1 MNTLKAEFGVQV
13 RAMLKQIRENKAIR
27 GLVFISA
34 KPDNFIAGADI
45 NMIARAQNA
54 QEAEELARQGQ
65 QVMAEIHALSIPV
78 IAAIHGACLGGG
90 LELALACHS
99 RICTDDAK
107 TVLGLPEVQ
116 LGLLPGSG
124 GTQRLP
130 RLVGVSTALEM
141 ILTGKQLRARQ
152 ALKAGLVD
160 EVVPHAI
167 LLEAAVELALKGRQ
181 AKRPLPVRERV
192 LAGPLG
198 RTLLFSMAGKK
209 TEQKTKGNY
218 PAAKRIL
225 EVIEV
230 GLSQGSS
237 SGYAA
242 EAKAFGEL
250 AMTPQSQALRNIFFA
265 STESQA
271 LRNIF
276 FASTEVKKDP
286 GSEAQPAPL
295 HAIGVLGGGLM
306 GGGISFVTAS
316 KGKLPVRIKDI
327 NAKGINHALQ
337 YSWQNLDQKVIRRHI
352 KANERDKT
360 LALISGTTDYSGF
373 AHRDLVIEA
382 VFEDL
387 ALKQQMVADV
397 EQHCA
402 PHTIFASNTSSLPI
416 GDIAARAQRPE
427 QVIGLHYFSPVE
439 KMPLVEVIP
448 HASTSPQTVAT
459 VVKLAKMQGKT
470 PIVVADK
477 AGFYVNRILAPYINE
492 AMRLLTEGEKIEHV
506 DEALVKFGFPVGPIQ
521 LLDEVGIDTGTKIIP
536 VLEDAYGDRF
546 SPPANIVSAILKDDR
561 KGRKNERGFYL
572 YGAKG
577 RKSKKQV
584 DPSVYGLIPTTGQGK
599 LSPVQCAERCVMM
612 MLNEAARCFGEQVIK
627 SARDGDIGAVFGIG
641 FPPFLGGPFRY
652 MDTLGA
658 EQTLEVV
665 GECMNLP
672 ASVDVLPELTPCG
685 DVGLVSA
692 YLQALCNEGV
702 ASALVI
708 SHLPLVGYL
717 VSELCPGETPPMFTT
732 SAIANVALDETGK
745 GVFNWQMSPCNLKMA
760 KAI

>member
-1 MNTLKAEFGVQV
+1 MEMTSAFNLTVRLDNVAVIAIDVPDEKMNTLKAEFGTQV
-13 RAMLKQIRENKAIR
+13 RAMLRQIRENKAIR

-45 NMIARAQNA
+45 NMIARAQSA
-54 QEAEELARQGQ
+54 QEAEDLARQGQ
-65 QVMAEIHALSIPV
+65 QVMAEINALPIPV

-160 EVVPHAI
+160 DVVPHAI

-181 AKRPLPVRERV
+181 PKRPLPVRERV

-198 RTLLFSMAGKK
+198 RTILFNMVGKK

-225 EVIEV
+225 EVIET

-250 AMTPQSQALRNIFFA
+250 AMTPQSRALR
-265 STESQA
+265 S
-271 LRNIF
+271 IF

-286 GSEAQPAPL
+286 GSEAEPAPL
-295 HAIGVLGGGLM
+295 RAIGVLGGGLM

-327 NAKGINHALQ
+327 NPKGINHALQ
-337 YSWQNLDQKVIRRHI
+337 YSWQNLDQKVKRRHI
-352 KANERDKT
+352 KASERDKT
-360 LALISGTTDYSGF
+360 LAMISGTTDYSGF

-416 GDIAARAQRPE
+416 GDIAAKAARPE
-427 QVIGLHYFSPVE
+427 QVIGLHFFSPVE

-448 HASTSPQTVAT
+448 HATTSPQNR
-459 VVKLAKMQGKT
+459 AK
-470 PIVVADK
+470 PPSWL
-477 AGFYVNRILAPYINE
+477 R
-492 AMRLLTEGEKIEHV
+492 
-506 DEALVKFGFPVGPIQ
+506 
-521 LLDEVGIDTGTKIIP
+521 TK
-536 VLEDAYGDRF
+536 
-546 SPPANIVSAILKDDR
+546 
-561 KGRKNERGFYL
+561 
-572 YGAKG
+572 
-577 RKSKKQV
+577 
-584 DPSVYGLIPTTGQGK
+584 
-599 LSPVQCAERCVMM
+599 
-612 MLNEAARCFGEQVIK
+612 
-627 SARDGDIGAVFGIG
+627 
-641 FPPFLGGPFRY
+641 
-652 MDTLGA
+652 
-658 EQTLEVV
+658 
-665 GECMNLP
+665 P
-672 ASVDVLPELTPCG
+672 ASTSTVFWRRTSTKRCG
-685 DVGLVSA
+685 
-692 YLQALCNEGV
+692 C
-702 ASALVI
+702 
-708 SHLPLVGYL
+708 
-717 VSELCPGETPPMFTT
+717 
-732 SAIANVALDETGK
+732 
-745 GVFNWQMSPCNLKMA
+745 
-760 KAI
+760 

>member
-1 MNTLKAEFGVQV
+1 MDMPSAFNLTVRLDNVAVITIDVPDEKMNTLKAEFGTQV

-45 NMIARAQNA
+45 NMIARAKSA
-54 QEAEELARQGQ
+54 QEAEDLARQGQ
-65 QVMAEIHALSIPV
+65 QVMAEINALPIPV

-99 RICTDDAK
+99 RICTDDPK

-141 ILTGKQLRARQ
+141 ILTGKQLRPRQ
-152 ALKAGLVD
+152 ALKVGLVD
-160 EVVPHAI
+160 DVVPHTI
-167 LLEAAVELALKGRQ
+167 LLDAAVELALKGRQ
-181 AKRPLPVRERV
+181 TKRPLPVRERV

-198 RTLLFSMAGKK
+198 RALLFNMVGKK

-225 EVIEV
+225 EVMET

-250 AMTPQSQALRNIFFA
+250 AMTPQSQALR
-265 STESQA
+265 S
-271 LRNIF
+271 IF

-286 GSEAQPAPL
+286 GSEAEPAPL
-295 HAIGVLGGGLM
+295 RAVGVLGGGLM
-306 GGGISFVTAS
+306 GGGIAFVTAS

-327 NAKGINHALQ
+327 SAKGINHALQ
-337 YSWQNLDQKVIRRHI
+337 YSWQNRHI
-352 KANERDKT
+352 KASERDKT
-360 LALISGTTDYSGF
+360 LATISGTTDYSGF

-416 GDIAARAQRPE
+416 GDIAAKAARPE
-427 QVIGLHYFSPVE
+427 QVIGLHFFSPVE

-448 HASTSPQTVAT
+448 HATTSPQTIAT
-459 VVKLAKMQGKT
+459 VVKLAKKQGKT

-536 VLEDAYGDRF
+536 VLEAAYGDRF
-546 SPPANIVSAILKDDR
+546 TPPANIVSAILKDDR

-584 DPSVYGLIPTTGQGK
+584 DPSVYGLISATGQGR
-599 LSPVQCAERCVMM
+599 LSAVQCAERCVMM

-658 EQTLEVV
+658 GEVV
-665 GECMNLP
+665 VILQRL
-672 ASVDVLPELTPCG
+672 ASQYGPRFTPC
-685 DVGLVSA
+685 DEL
-692 YLQALCNEGV
+692 LQMAERGQTFWP
-702 ASALVI
+702 AR
-708 SHLPLVGYL
+708 
-717 VSELCPGETPPMFTT
+717 ETDFV
-732 SAIANVALDETGK
+732 N
-745 GVFNWQMSPCNLKMA
+745 
-760 KAI
+760 

>member
-1 MNTLKAEFGVQV
+1 MEMTSAFTLTIRPDNVAVVTIDVPGEKMNTLKAEFGVQV
-13 RAMLKQIRENKAIR
+13 RAILKQIREDKTLK

-45 NMIARAQNA
+45 NMIARAQSA
-54 QEAEELARQGQ
+54 QEAEDLARQGQ
-65 QVMAEIHALSIPV
+65 QVMAEINGLSIPV

-90 LELALACHS
+90 LELALACHR

-141 ILTGKQLRARQ
+141 ILTGKQLRPRQ

-160 EVVPHAI
+160 DVVAPSI
-167 LLEAAVELALKGRQ
+167 LLDAAAELALKGRQ
-181 AKRPLPVRERV
+181 AKRPLPVRERI
-192 LAGPLG
+192 LGGPLG
-198 RTLLFSMAGKK
+198 RALLFRMVGKK
-209 TEQKTKGNY
+209 TEHKTKGNY
-218 PAAKRIL
+218 PAANRIL
-225 EVIEV
+225 EVIET
-230 GLSQGSS
+230 GLAQGSS

-242 EAKAFGEL
+242 EARAFGEL
-250 AMTPQSQALRNIFFA
+250 AMTPQSQALR
-265 STESQA
+265 S
-271 LRNIF
+271 IF

-286 GSEAQPAPL
+286 GSDAPPAPL
-295 HAIGVLGGGLM
+295 RSAGVLGGGLM
-306 GGGISFVTAS
+306 GGGIAFVTAS

-327 NAKGINHALQ
+327 NPKGINHALQ
-337 YSWQNLDQKVIRRHI
+337 YSWQLLDQKVKRRHI
-352 KANERDKT
+352 KASERDKV
-360 LALISGTTDYSGF
+360 LSMISGTTDYSGF
-373 AHRDLVIEA
+373 SHRDIVIEA

-387 ALKQQMVADV
+387 ALKQKMVAEV
-397 EQHCA
+397 EANCA

-416 GDIAARAQRPE
+416 GDIAAEAARPE
-427 QVIGLHYFSPVE
+427 QVIGLHFFSPVE

-448 HASTSPQTVAT
+448 HVATSPQTVAT

-536 VLEDAYGDRF
+536 VLEAAYGDRF

-561 KGRKNERGFYL
+561 KGRKNQRGFYL
-572 YGAKG
+572 YAAKG

-584 DPSVYGLIPTTGQGK
+584 DPSVYGLISASGQGK
-599 LSPVQCAERCVMM
+599 LSALQCAERCVMM
-612 MLNEAARCFGEQVIK
+612 MLNEAARCYGEQVIK

-652 MDTLGA
+652 MDTLGPD
-658 EQTLEVV
+658 EVV
-665 GECMNLP
+665 AILQRLATQYG
-672 ASVDVLPELTPCG
+672 SRFTPCDFLLQMAERG
-685 DVGLVSA
+685 QTFWSARETDPVS
-692 YLQALCNEGV
+692 
-702 ASALVI
+702 
-708 SHLPLVGYL
+708 
-717 VSELCPGETPPMFTT
+717 
-732 SAIANVALDETGK
+732 
-745 GVFNWQMSPCNLKMA
+745 
-760 KAI
+760 